1 MILKSG
7 SLSGFLRKPDPA
19 LWCLLVFG
27 DDEGVVNDT
36 AEKLIDAWGKSSPN
50 GVNIITLDDDDIRRE
65 PHQLSDRLETA
76 SLLGETD
83 IVRVRTS
90 GEKIAKPIL
99 DLVATAE
106 SRGVPFANRLILLN
120 GSLNKRSKLRTGLE
134 NAKSAGAL
142 HVFADTAD
150 SLRDFVTARLA
161 DANVTIDDDA
171 LDDFV
176 SQLPG
181 HRGLANQE
189 AAKLALYG
197 HDLERPISL
206 DDIRQLSRTDIDND
220 VRHMVQAALGGD
232 GRTCLNEYER
242 IVEAGTSAIS
252 VLRILEMEV
261 RRLLEA
267 RGLAGTGGDI
277 GRKLKPPVWPSEWP
291 AFRARLDRWSAP
303 ALIRLLAAIHDHE
316 TDAKLSGPAADAAL
330 RILLLDIVKS
340 ASRRARQS
348 ASR

>member
-7 SLSGFLRKPDPA
+7 NLSGFLRKPDPS

-27 DDEGVVNDT
+27 DDEGVVNDN
-36 AEKLIDAWGKSSPN
+36 ADKVIAAWNKQSPN
-50 GVNIITLDDDDIRRE
+50 GANVITLDDDDIRRE

-99 DLVATAE
+99 DLVASAD
-106 SRGVPFANRLILLN
+106 SRNTPFSNRLILLN

-134 NAKSAGAL
+134 TAKTAGAL
-142 HVFADTAD
+142 HVFSDTTD
-150 SLRDFVTARLA
+150 SLRDLVSARLA
-161 DANVTIDDDA
+161 DAGVNIEDEA
-171 LDDFV
+171 LADFV

-189 AAKLALYG
+189 ADKLALYG
-197 HDLERPISL
+197 HDLDRPIGL
-206 DDIRQLSRTDIDND
+206 DDIRQLSRTDIDNN
-220 VRHMVQAALGGD
+220 VRHMVQAALGGN
-232 GRTCLNEYER
+232 GRACLAEYER
-242 IVEAGTSAIS
+242 IMEAGTSAIS

-291 AFRARLDRWSAP
+291 AFRARLDCWSAA
-303 ALIRLLAAIHDHE
+303 ALTRLLAAIHDHE
-316 TDAKLSGPAADAAL
+316 TDAKLAGPAAEAAL
-330 RILLLDIVKS
+330 RVLLLDIVKS
-340 ASRRARQS
+340 ASRRARQTVS
-348 ASR
+348 Q